1 MPIKRS
7 SDQKSMTLEEFYLEF
22 SEKSSNS
29 YVDVGKKML
38 QMVELINNTFKDTLL
53 WGLTSHARLVI
64 QAEDNWG
71 ADWYVIISNI
81 GTEEYYF
88 EYLLPDEEKPW
99 PNATVRGE
107 AKNLEEAKN
116 YLIIAMYKS
125 KGWFDNEELKALSAL
140 NGIK

>member
-22 SEKSSNS
+22 TEKSNNS
-29 YVDVGKKML
+29 YTDVGKKML
-38 QMVELINNTFKDTLL
+38 EMIEMINDTFKDTLL

-64 QAEDNWG
+64 QAEDNWR

-81 GTEEYYF
+81 GTDEYYF

-107 AKNLEEAKN
+107 AKNLEEAKR
-116 YLIIAMYKS
+116 YLLIAMHKS
-125 KGWFDNEELKALSAL
+125 KGWFGNEELKALIEL
-140 NGIK
+140 NGVK